1 MMRSLYSGVSGL
13 KAHQTKMDVI
23 GNNIANVNTVG
34 YKASSVRFA
43 DTLYQTTQAASGA
56 NAITGKAGTNAK
68 QIGLGVS
75 ISNITKSMST
85 AGGTQTT
92 DDALDLVINGDNFFI
107 VNNGGTNYFT
117 KAGAFTVDSSGY
129 LVNYSGNYV
138 MGWQPDQ
145 TDPTQIAV
153 DSVSKLQIMSPDK
166 VTAPPESTTAAT
178 LTGNIDMNDKTIAST
193 GRVTQYSF
201 YDKMGNKY
209 TAKLNFVQNAEN
221 TNQYSVS
228 VTDILDVNGRSIFAV
243 YNDAGEQTGPST
255 VSMNFGSQTDIKG
268 TMDDTTGKIVVESKP
283 ISLVFNSSTGKF
295 ESADGAT
302 SEVNL
307 SITSTANNFDTMG
320 IDFTKMT
327 MFANGGTSAI
337 SASAGD
343 SAGRNA
349 GKTSGEMT
357 GLSIDGSGK
366 IYGSYDNG
374 STVLLG
380 QVAVTSFSNAAGL
393 EAVGDNLF
401 AETLN
406 SGTFDGI
413 GKDATTGGGSLTSG
427 ALEMS
432 NVDLSAEF
440 TDMITTQRGFQAN
453 SRIITT
459 SDSLLEELINLKR

>member
-34 YKASSVRFA
+34 FKSSSVRFA

-56 NAITGKAGTNAK
+56 NATTGSAGTNAK
-68 QIGLGVS
+68 QIGLGVTVS
-75 ISNITKSMST
+75 SITKSIST

-117 KAGAFTVDSSGY
+117 KAGAFTVDSAGY
-129 LVNYSGNYV
+129 LVTYSGNYV
-138 MGWQPDQ
+138 MGWQPSD
-145 TDPTQIAV
+145 TDPTTIAQ

-166 VTAPPESTTAAT
+166 VTAAPEATTAAT
-178 LTGNIDMNDKTIAST
+178 ISGNIDMNDKTIAST

-201 YDKMGNKY
+201 YDQMGNKY
-209 TAKLNFVQNAEN
+209 TAKFSFTQSA
-221 TNQYSVS
+221 TDSSTYTVS
-228 VTDILDVNGRSIFAV
+228 VTDVLDVNGDSIFSTWS
-243 YNDAGEQTGPST
+243 DADSKY
-255 VSMNFGSQTDIKG
+255 VASNASFNFGTSNNIKA
-268 TMDDTTGKIVVESKP
+268 TAVDEKTGKPTLATNAATLK
-283 ISLVFNSSTGKF
+283 FNSSTGKF
-295 ESADGAT
+295 ESINGSKDPINF
-302 SEVNL
+302 EL
-307 SITSTANNFDTMG
+307 SGGNFSPIKMDFST
-320 IDFTKMT
+320 MT

-337 SASAGD
+337 SATAGD
-343 SAGRNA
+343 PQGNNA

-357 GLSIDGSGK
+357 GLSIDNSGK

-380 QVAVTSFSNAAGL
+380 QIAVTSFANPAGL

-413 GKDATTGGGSLTSG
+413 GKDATVGGGSLTSG

-440 TDMITTQRGFQAN
+440 TEMITTQRGFQAN